1 MVLTGGMGTMTIGP
15 KKQCAD
21 NKKRGYSLIEM
32 SAAGCYRQCI
42 GQKGSMIPGGA
53 ESRVESST
61 VPSVSD
67 SSLWS
72 TLSFDS
78 IIYMQYMYIGL
89 FSHQML
95 SVLDTPLQ
103 LFLLPKLMPDC
114 YYL

>member
-21 NKKRGYSLIEM
+21 NKKRGYSLIGM

-61 VPSVSD
+61 VPSVLD
-67 SSLWS
+67 SSLWEHP
-72 TLSFDS
+72 LFF
-78 IIYMQYMYIGL
+78 IGNLILLQHKYGL
-89 FSHQML
+89 F
-95 SVLDTPLQ
+95 
-103 LFLLPKLMPDC
+103 
-114 YYL
+114 